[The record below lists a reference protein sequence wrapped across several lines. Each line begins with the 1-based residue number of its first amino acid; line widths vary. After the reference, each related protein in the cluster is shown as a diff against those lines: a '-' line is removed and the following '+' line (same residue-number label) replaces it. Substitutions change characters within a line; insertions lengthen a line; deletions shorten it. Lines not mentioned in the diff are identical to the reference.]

1 MLLKIGFLIS
11 TSILFFSCGSNTSSE
26 QKQEVVKKDTVV
38 VAIDECSKFLTEA
51 KRLDNI
57 LLKATVVNPEI
68 ADKAVKAFY
77 DFSTN
82 CKADTLAPVFLVKA
96 GQVSQSIRKYSQA
109 QSYFKKCIDEFP
121 KFKSRG
127 AAMFLL
133 AQLYD
138 DATMLNDESEARA
151 LYDQVM
157 REYPNSPYA
166 NDSKACI
173 KNLGKTDEQLIQE
186 FLKKN
191 K

>member
-1 MLLKIGFLIS
+1 MLHKIGFLIS
-11 TSILFFSCGSNTSSE
+11 SSLLFFSCGNNTSSE
-26 QKQEVVKKDTVV
+26 QKHDVVKKDTIV
-38 VAIDECSKFLTEA
+38 VAIDECSKLLTEA

-68 ADKAVKAFY
+68 ADQAIKAFY
-77 DFSTN
+77 DFSTK
-82 CKADTLAPVFLVKA
+82 CKTDTLAPVFLVKA
-96 GQVSQSIRKYSQA
+96 GQVAQSVRKFTQA
-109 QSYFKKCIDEFP
+109 QSFFKKCIDDFP

-138 DATMLNDESEARA
+138 DASMLNDESEAST
-151 LYDQVM
+151 LYHQVM
-157 REYPNSPYA
+157 REYPDSPYA
-166 NDSKACI
+166 NDAKACI

>member
-1 MLLKIGFLIS
+1 MIHKIGFLIS
-11 TSILFFSCGSNTSSE
+11 SSMLFFSCGSNTSSE

-82 CKADTLAPVFLVKA
+82 CKTDTLAPVFLVKA

-109 QSYFKKCIDEFP
+109 QSYFKKCIEDFP

-138 DATMLNDESEARA
+138 DATMLNDESQARA

-157 REYPNSPYA
+157 REYPDSPYA